1 MPELKIRRSKLLAI
15 LAPAG
20 SLALLLC
27 APPASTRAWA
37 QSPLSGTGGAV
48 NIVNSDLAVLET
60 QEVRDELPCTVTPV
74 MPVLGFDLRF
84 HAGYG
89 VSVPLKE
96 LSGSQNHLT
105 VLFRVTPANRDPKNK
120 RDELHYFVQTFQ
132 VPSIE
137 EDARGA
143 ATLDGEIDIG
153 EGKYHVD
160 WLMRDRDERV
170 CSSYWDLDASLAAK
184 DKQIEVAIAPGQVDK
199 TQADQFDQEPP
210 VARNET
216 PLKIKVLVNFAPQN
230 FDSAAL
236 QPIDTVALVSI
247 LRRISR
253 EPQFGKFSV
262 VAFNMQQQ
270 RVLYRQSS
278 EDHIDFP
285 ALGEAINSVKLGTVR
300 LGQLSEKHGYT
311 DFLADLIKTE
321 MATEEHPD
329 ALIFAGPKIMLDE
342 AVSQETLKPVAT
354 DVDYPVFYM
363 NYNLNPQLAPWRDS
377 ISRAVRVFKGTEYT
391 ITRPRDLWFSFSEMV
406 SRIVRLKRTGN
417 TQVSAQ

>member
-1 MPELKIRRSKLLAI
+1 MVEAKIRRSKLFAI
-15 LAPAG
+15 LASVG
-20 SLALLLC
+20 SLALVLC
-27 APPASTRAWA
+27 SPPASSRALA
-37 QSPLSGTGGAV
+37 QSPISGSGGAV
-48 NIVNSDLAVLET
+48 NIVNSDLAVLEA
-60 QEVRDELPCTVTPV
+60 QEVRDDLPCTVTPG

-96 LSGSQNHLT
+96 LSGAQNHLT
-105 VLFRVTPANRDPKNK
+105 ILFRVTPANRSPQNK
-120 RDELHYFVQTFQ
+120 RDEWRYFVQTFQ

-137 EDARGA
+137 ENAKGA
-143 ATLDGEIDIG
+143 ATLDGEIDLG

-170 CSSYWDLDASLAAK
+170 CSSYWDMDASLSGR
-184 DKQIEVAIAPGQVDK
+184 DKQIEMAIAPGEVDK
-199 TQADQFDQEPP
+199 TQSEQFEEDPP
-210 VARNET
+210 VARNEA
-216 PLKIKVLVNFAPQN
+216 PLKIKVLVNFAPQS
-230 FDSAAL
+230 FAAAAL
-236 QPIDTVALVSI
+236 QPLDTIALVSI
-247 LRRISR
+247 LRRIAR

-262 VAFNMQQQ
+262 VAFNMQEQ

-278 EDHIDFP
+278 EDRIDFP

-300 LGQLSEKHGYT
+300 RGQLSEKHGDT
-311 DFLADLIKTE
+311 DFLADLIKKE
-321 MATEEHPD
+321 MAAEDHPD

-342 AVSQETLKPVAT
+342 AVPQETLKPVAT

-363 NYNLNPQLAPWRDS
+363 NYNLNPQAAPWRDS
-377 ISRAVRVFKGTEYT
+377 ISRAVRIFKGTEYT

-406 SRIVRLKRTGN
+406 SRIVRLKRTGS